1 MSNEQ
6 PLTLNQ
12 LPPDANE
19 IIKTKRILA
28 RKRLSQWLILLKTL
42 SQFDAGTD
50 VVLKKVQS
58 KVIGSIVMLG
68 ITFFLFIFGLAFTEG
83 NIVVVVV
90 GLSIA
95 LFVAFRAIFYGIKA
109 SKLKK
114 VDLSNDFRETILP
127 LLDYLSEDILPKGKI
142 LLDLDLSETSDK
154 KHQVSKAKI
163 PPGKFKKLTETVY
176 ESQCCSASIPL
187 VDGTLLKLD
196 ISKKLASY
204 NRYYRASSGKYKTK
218 IKWKLLTIVTT
229 SITPNEDDLCVS
241 EDDIET
247 LAVSEKIKLAE
258 KKGGQVC
265 KLTRKFKF
273 RDPVGGIPQDC
284 VSPEAIIEMYM
295 TLCSALKPKVA

>member
-12 LPPDANE
+12 LPPDAKE

-28 RKRLSQWLILLKTL
+28 RKNLTKWLIFLKTL

-50 VVLKKVQS
+50 SVLKKAQS
-58 KVIGSIVMLG
+58 KVTGSIVMLG
-68 ITFFLFIFGLAFTEG
+68 ITFFLFVFGLVFTEG
-83 NIVVVVV
+83 NIIVLAV
-90 GLSIA
+90 GLSMA
-95 LFVAFRAIFYGIKA
+95 LFVAFRAIFYGVKA

-114 VDLSNDFRETILP
+114 VNLSNDFRETMLP

-142 LLDLDLSETSDK
+142 LLDLDMSEASDK

-176 ESQCCSASIPL
+176 ESRSCSASIPL
-187 VDGTLLKLD
+187 MDGTLLKLD
-196 ISKKLASY
+196 ITKKLASY
-204 NRYYRASSGKYKTK
+204 ARYYRASSGKYKTK
-218 IKWKLLTIVTT
+218 TKWKLLTIVTT
-229 SITPNEDDLCVS
+229 TITPNEEDLCVNES
-241 EDDIET
+241 DVES
-247 LAVSEKIKLAE
+247 LAVSEKIKVAE
-258 KKGGQVC
+258 KKGDLVC

-273 RDPVGGIPQDC
+273 KDPLGGIPQDC

-295 TLCSALKPKVA
+295 TLCSTLKPKVA